1 MEKKIKPYDLETQ
14 EQESMFCSHRTTQP
28 LGSVHPYTRRH
39 SHNPIIHRDAGVWCQ
54 HPNLFGK
61 FCLSGCASSEVVLFR
76 QVVGTRGWSHRIHAY
91 LSRNAHLGPYFWYT
105 PAFNC
110 FTFGNYHEK
119 FQSSAWEDG
128 KGLRVQTHSW
138 PIYSSQECGCKC
150 LCAALPKTS
159 PSPSSGWKASGK
171 RSWAPVRWSSPS
183 SLSVLCLGDTFWHQK
198 GAWDKG
204 CSANAET
211 VPHPFLSI

>member
-159 PSPSSGWKASGK
+159 PSPLLRLEGQWEEVLSTSEMEQSFI
-171 RSWAPVRWSSPS
+171 
-183 SLSVLCLGDTFWHQK
+183 SLSTLPRGHILASEGCLR
-198 GAWDKG
+198 
-204 CSANAET
+204 
-211 VPHPFLSI
+211 